1 LVLKVSKLKE
11 TNKLK
16 QQQITLT
23 LALLM
28 VIVVAMPLL
37 ASDSNPWEE
46 LRPSASLGAEITSST
61 MLVAP
66 VAVGLQWNNIFGF
79 MFSMSLYAD
88 EKIPVV
94 VRTSIAYSPSWYWEM
109 SLGLSPRIYLTKKSF
124 GSPLKRIYIT
134 PFLGATVYPKLKTSV
149 CFSLG
154 VDFR

>member
-1 LVLKVSKLKE
+1 MK
-11 TNKLK
+11 
-16 QQQITLT
+16 QITLT

-37 ASDSNPWEE
+37 ASDFNPWEE
-46 LRPSASLGAEITSST
+46 LRPSFSLGAEVTSST

-79 MFSMSLYAD
+79 MFSLSLYVD

-94 VRTSIAYSPSWYWEM
+94 VRTSVAYSPSWYWEM
-109 SLGLSPRIYLTKKSF
+109 SLGLSPRIYLTEKSF
-124 GSPLKRIYIT
+124 GSPLKRIYIA
-134 PFLGATVYPKLKTSV
+134 PFLGAAVYPKLKASV